1 NNLQVLFNLTDEIL
15 NAKNIDSKFPSDI
28 KNKGIFEKAIKEA
41 EKILNNPNAT
51 LEERQKALNSL
62 HEKISEFQKTLS
74 LEKQNLIKQI
84 NDLVKDAEN
93 YKNTTLDYDKYKNLA
108 KKLDAEI
115 TNIKNKMSKDNEIA
129 TLREIL
135 EKAKPL
141 KSDAQQIKEAIDG
154 LIQELPSSQKLLKEI
169 ESASDLFSSQKIED
183 ELKNAIN
190 VGNEALKKLDKNS
203 ITEALANLNNKSEQ
217 ASDLITK
224 QKDKLISE
232 ITGLIEKGHQQ
243 LDKIKSSDEYENNRD
258 QISDAI
264 EKAQRNNNTN
274 TLLGDLVTNKNI
286 LDSLLTKTKKQVAR
300 DNLTREIAIAKQ
312 NLKYTK
318 ENNIISPT
326 NEFEKFIQD
335 AEKTL
340 ETLDNEQKSVD
351 EIEVEYNNGAKT
363 LKDSYLQKSKEASIS
378 TLVEAKEL
386 NTELEQE
393 KFKDKGTY
401 HVSKK
406 DLQSRIN
413 SAEETNSNA
422 NSNSYN
428 VLEK

>member
-1 NNLQVLFNLTDEIL
+1 LQVLFNLTDEIL

-51 LEERQKALNSL
+51 LEERQEALNSL

-154 LIQELPSSQKLLKEI
+154 LTQELPSSQKLLKEI

-190 VGNEALKKLDKNS
+190 VGNEALKN
-203 ITEALANLNNKSEQ
+203 
-217 ASDLITK
+217 
-224 QKDKLISE
+224 
-232 ITGLIEKGHQQ
+232 
-243 LDKIKSSDEYENNRD
+243 
-258 QISDAI
+258 
-264 EKAQRNNNTN
+264 
-274 TLLGDLVTNKNI
+274 
-286 LDSLLTKTKKQVAR
+286 LTKIV
-300 DNLTREIAIAKQ
+300 
-312 NLKYTK
+312 
-318 ENNIISPT
+318 
-326 NEFEKFIQD
+326 
-335 AEKTL
+335 
-340 ETLDNEQKSVD
+340 
-351 EIEVEYNNGAKT
+351 
-363 LKDSYLQKSKEASIS
+363 LQK
-378 TLVEAKEL
+378 L
-386 NTELEQE
+386 
-393 KFKDKGTY
+393 
-401 HVSKK
+401 
-406 DLQSRIN
+406 
-413 SAEETNSNA
+413 
-422 NSNSYN
+422 
-428 VLEK
+428 